1 MGNNRKREQ
10 STSFEQS
17 SLSAIQAKLPFLN
30 EEIDEQEIDLLDY
43 NYDLPG
49 SLPGTLNIPDDA
61 EPTELVLISYDPK
74 QSIQKK
80 LATPEEC
87 LTYLENKMVCW
98 LDVRGLGTET
108 ILRKIG
114 GIFNLHPLLLEDVVN
129 VPHRPK
135 LEFYEDHLLMI
146 VHMVQPSNRGH
157 GFTAEQ
163 VGFVLQHHVLL
174 TMQEESLWDC
184 FDPVRDR
191 LKRNLG
197 LLRQRG
203 AGYLAYT
210 LLDTLVDG
218 YFPVLEQY
226 GEYIEALENEVVT
239 YPTRKT
245 LQKIHELRRELLM
258 LRRYIWPQRTV
269 VNSLIRD
276 GSDYLTQENRIYL
289 QDVYDHIIQ
298 ILDILETYREVS
310 SSLMDVYLS
319 SVSNRM
325 NDVMKLLTV
334 ISTIFIPLTFV
345 AGVYGMNFDPAV
357 SPLNMPELQWYWGY
371 PFCLGVMGTIAIV
384 LIIFFWQQGWFKNFS
399 APPPKT
405 TEHPWQE

>member
-1 MGNNRKREQ
+1 M
-10 STSFEQS
+10 
-17 SLSAIQAKLPFLN
+17 
-30 EEIDEQEIDLLDY
+30 DLLDY

-61 EPTELVLISYDPK
+61 EPTELVLISYDPRQFVQK
-74 QSIQKK
+74 Q
-80 LATPEEC
+80 LATSEEC
-87 LTYLENKMVCW
+87 LTYLEQKMVCW
-98 LDVRGLGTET
+98 LDVRGLGTEAV
-108 ILRKIG
+108 LRKIG

-146 VHMVQPSNRGH
+146 VHMVRPSNRGR

-163 VGFVLQHHVLL
+163 VGFILQHHVLL
-174 TMQEESLWDC
+174 TMQEEGLWDC

-239 YPTRKT
+239 YPSRKT

-276 GSDYLTQENRIYL
+276 GSDYLTPENRIYL

-345 AGVYGMNFDPAV
+345 AGVYGMNFAPEA

-371 PFCLGVMGTIAIV
+371 PLCLGVMGTIAIA
-384 LIIFFWQQGWFKNFS
+384 LIIFFWKQGWFENFS
-399 APPPKT
+399 APPPQGA
-405 TEHPWQE
+405 EHLWQD